1 MSNCDSNRS
10 QKQLIHP
17 NTNEIITL
25 LILGGISND
34 LTYLIQDEYTSNEIP
49 KSNFFAAFRDSFGI
63 SYNDTSWV
71 IYHLGDIEDQY
82 EKDQMNFD
90 FVRLDKVEYRYL
102 IDSTDTEFVHRYY
115 F

>member
-1 MSNCDSNRS
+1 M
-10 QKQLIHP
+10 IHP